1 MFRTEKR
8 ANLVKNRIS
17 LPNKATESK
26 IQNNFEDDQVS
37 RRREIISKLIDNKRV
52 SRTPDLH
59 QNNKNNQASGN
70 DQIHKSAGDVMINI
84 KIKLIQKA
92 YKIMKRLL
100 YFKPKL

>member
-8 ANLVKNRIS
+8 ANPVKNRIP

-26 IQNNFEDDQVS
+26 IQNNFETDQFY
-37 RRREIISKLIDNKRV
+37 RRKEIMSKLIDNKRV

-59 QNNKNNQASGN
+59 RNNGGSQASGN
-70 DQIHKSAGDVMINI
+70 YKDHKSAGDVMINI

-92 YKIMKRLL
+92 YNIMKRLL